1 MDTGD
6 QLQMYGVTCKK
17 CGAAVRLGKIWLPIG
32 AQTSD
37 LRDRLHGL
45 FGMVNLDTCPIC
57 NADVQFSLDE
67 IRFVADSETPP
78 EYVVNP
84 A

>member
-6 QLQMYGVTCKK
+6 QLTMYGVTCRK

-32 AQTSD
+32 AHISD
-37 LRDRLHGL
+37 LQDRLRAQYGL
-45 FGMVNLDTCPIC
+45 VNHDTCPVC
-57 NADVQFSLDE
+57 NAAVQFSLDE
-67 IRFVADSETPP
+67 IRFVADSEMPP
-78 EYVVNP
+78 EFVVNP